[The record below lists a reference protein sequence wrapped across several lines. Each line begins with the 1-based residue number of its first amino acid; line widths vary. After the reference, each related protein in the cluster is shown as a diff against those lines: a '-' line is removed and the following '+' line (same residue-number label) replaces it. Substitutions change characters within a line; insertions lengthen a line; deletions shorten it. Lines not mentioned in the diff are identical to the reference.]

1 MTNRSPEVDAWF
13 ATYENPQKELVQAV
27 RDTLLDADERLGE
40 AIKWKAPT
48 FVYQGNLASFFPR
61 STQHVTLMFHTGAA
75 LPDPH
80 DILEGDGP
88 VARSVKIRDHDDLA
102 DKTEALRDLVAAW
115 IESKG

>member
-27 RDTLLDADERLGE
+27 RDTLLDADQRLGE

-48 FVYQGNLASFFPR
+48 FVYQGNLASFFPK

-75 LPDPH
+75 MPDPH
-80 DILEGDGP
+80 GILEGAGP